1 MVDEEHEYVPQDQGN
16 TDVCMWTWTVHLLHM
31 LVASLGVLR
40 GRMRTEMALL
50 GAFCGVVVAALLCLM
65 VLLRLLLCL
74 FLQFLR
80 ALGPDLNGGPSLDN
94 DMARC
99 LDRASPQEAGID
111 GVCFGSWAEVWGV
124 ADASLQVVYAL
135 DRG

>member
-1 MVDEEHEYVPQDQGN
+1 MVDEEHENVPQDQGN

-31 LVASLGVLR
+31 LVGLGILC
-40 GRMRTEMALL
+40 GRMRTKVSLL
-50 GAFCGVVVAALLCLM
+50 GAFCGVVVAALLCLV
-65 VLLRLLLCL
+65 VLFRLLLCL

-80 ALGPDLNGGPSLDN
+80 ALGPDLNGSPPLDN

-111 GVCFGSWAEVWGV
+111 GVCFRSRAEVWGV
-124 ADASLQVVYAL
+124 ADASLQVVDAW
-135 DRG
+135 DRR